1 VVAAEAADPRL
12 IDHASAIDSV
22 RPRDLLAFVQCI
34 LRRKSAFVRASGGTC
49 LAPPRPMLTRL
60 RSLLAVAALVAAPL
74 AAHAADA
81 IPLYLAPGSGGIDVL
96 SPTAPTGTNETE
108 HEVQLLIDAGAS
120 FGVFQSGAA
129 TGGGTVNRGGGTATL
144 WLYSNLATPNAC
156 LEVTVSLARIRGAV
170 VTPIGS
176 GSAFVSTIPKGSGGL
191 NSPYLIPYNV
201 SAPLADRTIVTGD
214 KLAAEIYIQN
224 DCGVKRT
231 PHLVFADIAQP
242 ANLSGTDNCPNVVN
256 PDQLDTDDD
265 GIGNACDSCPT
276 VPNPDGADSDGD
288 GTANACDV
296 CPSVPDPAQLDGDHD
311 GAGDACDVCPG
322 ISDPAQLDSDGDLRG
337 NACDNCPAIANP
349 TQTDTDGD
357 GVGNV
362 CDNCAGIVNPLQTD
376 GDGDTIGDVCDNCAA
391 VANTDQTDGDSDGRG
406 NVCDNCLLVANAD
419 QADGDGDGVGTA
431 CDNCAVLANPLQ
443 TDTDGDGRG
452 NGCDNCVAV
461 ANVDQADGDADGAG
475 NACDVCPALSNPA
488 QTDVDHDGRGDECDI
503 CPRIPNPDQADIDA
517 DGVGDACQC
526 HDPLPGR
533 CITGGGSPETDCLAE
548 VLAVPV
554 PPLDTRTHTPTR
566 KVRCVDGDPTCDGD
580 GVRDNGCTFLVS
592 LCVNNDDPRLACSSL
607 GVVSLIT
614 TPPSLGAQAVT
625 ELPLLTEKCYDAQE
639 MRVLLKQRG
648 TRFAKGV
655 ARVKVK
661 ARATSAGGGKTDAD
675 SLTFTCEPA
684 LP

>member
-1 VVAAEAADPRL
+1 
-12 IDHASAIDSV
+12 
-22 RPRDLLAFVQCI
+22 
-34 LRRKSAFVRASGGTC
+34 
-49 LAPPRPMLTRL
+49 MLTRL
-60 RSLLAVAALVAAPL
+60 RSLLAVAALIAAPL

-120 FGVFQSGAA
+120 FGVFQSAAA

-144 WLYSNLATPNAC
+144 WLYSNLATPSAC
-156 LEVTVSLARIRGAV
+156 LEVTVSLARVRGAA

-176 GSAFVSTIPKGSGGL
+176 GSAFVATIPKGSGGL
-191 NSPYLIPYNV
+191 NTPYLIPYSV
-201 SAPLADRTIVTGD
+201 TAPLADRTIVTGD

-231 PHLVFADIAQP
+231 PHLVFADVAQP
-242 ANLSGTDNCPNVVN
+242 SNLSGTDNCPNVVN

-265 GIGNACDSCPT
+265 GIGDACDSCPL
-276 VPNPDGADSDGD
+276 VSNPDGTDSDAD
-288 GTANACDV
+288 GVANACDV
-296 CPSVPDPAQLDGDHD
+296 CPTVPDPMQLDGDGD
-311 GAGDACDVCPG
+311 GAGDACDVCPAV
-322 ISDPAQLDSDGDLRG
+322 SDPAQLDSDGDLRG

-376 GDGDTIGDVCDNCAA
+376 GDGDTSGDVCDNCDA
-391 VANTDQTDGDSDGRG
+391 VANNDQTDGD
-406 NVCDNCLLVANAD
+406 
-419 QADGDGDGVGTA
+419 GDG
-431 CDNCAVLANPLQ
+431 P
-443 TDTDGDGRG
+443 
-452 NGCDNCVAV
+452 
-461 ANVDQADGDADGAG
+461 G

-488 QTDVDHDGRGDECDI
+488 QIDVDHDGRGDECDI
-503 CPRIPNPDQADIDA
+503 CPRIPNPDQADVDA

-554 PPLDTRTHTPTR
+554 PPLDTRTNTPTR

-592 LCVNNDDPRLACSSL
+592 LCVNNDDPRLVCSSL

-614 TPPSLGAQAVT
+614 TPVELGAQAVT

-639 MRVLLKQRG
+639 LRVPLKLRG
-648 TRFAKGV
+648 TRFSKGV

-684 LP
+684 L